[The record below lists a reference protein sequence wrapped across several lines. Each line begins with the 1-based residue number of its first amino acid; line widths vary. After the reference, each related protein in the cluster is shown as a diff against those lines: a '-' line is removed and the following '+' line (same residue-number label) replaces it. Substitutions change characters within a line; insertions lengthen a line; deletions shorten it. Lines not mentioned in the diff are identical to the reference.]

1 MKRILAVLAAVLLA
15 GLGAVAVLGY
25 AGAADARAVAGQE
38 ARTVY
43 VSAQPVPAGTSLGDA
58 VAEGLLTKDVF
69 AAKAVPAGALEKV
82 GPENEQLV
90 ATSDVAV
97 GEIVLAS
104 RFGAQQEADTA
115 LVVPEGM
122 VAITVELTDAG
133 RVGPFL
139 RPGSRIAVFD
149 TYESRDPQNEDLRP
163 GGRAGQLGDD
173 QAADVNGTRVVL
185 TDAEVLAVGDV
196 TIDGRAPEAGADG
209 SEEDAVTGVPAEEVP
224 TTLVTV
230 AVTPEDG
237 QRLVHAAQTGHL
249 YAGLLGEGAVG
260 GDGLVEDRTLFAG
273 KQ

>member
-43 VSAQPVPAGTSLGDA
+43 VSAQPVPAGTTLGDA
-58 VAEGLLTKDVF
+58 VAEGLLGKEVF
-69 AAKAVPAGALEKV
+69 ASRSVPAGALEKV
-82 GPENEQLV
+82 GPENEALV
-90 ATSDVAV
+90 ATSDIAV

-122 VAITVELTDAG
+122 VALTVELTDAG

-149 TYESRDPQNEDLRP
+149 TYQSRNPEEDDLTP
-163 GGRAGQLGDD
+163 GGTALALGDD
-173 QAADVNGTRVVL
+173 QLTDVNVTRVVL
-185 TDAEVLAVGDV
+185 AAVEVLAVGDV
-196 TIDGRAPEAGADG
+196 TIAGRASEAGADAAG
-209 SEEDAVTGVPAEEVP
+209 DEAAAGAPAETVP

-237 QRLVHAAQTGHL
+237 QRLVHAAQTGQL
-249 YAGLLGEGAVG
+249 YAGLLGEGATG
-260 GDGLVEDRTLFAG
+260 GDGLVEDRTLFAS

>member
-43 VSAQPVPAGTSLGDA
+43 VSSQPVPAGTTLGEA

-69 AAKAVPAGALEKV
+69 AAKSLPAGALEKV

-90 ATSDVAV
+90 ATSDIAA

-122 VAITVELTDAG
+122 VAITVELSDAG

-139 RPGSRIAVFD
+139 RPGSLIAVFD
-149 TYESRDPQNEDLRP
+149 TYQARDPEGGDLSP
-163 GGRAGQLGDD
+163 GGQSQTLGDD
-173 QAADVNGTRVVL
+173 QLTDVNTTRVVL
-185 TDAEVLAVGDV
+185 PSAQVLAVGDV
-196 TIDGRAPEAGADG
+196 TLDGRAPAAGTDPEEEAAAGTNA
-209 SEEDAVTGVPAEEVP
+209 VP
-224 TTLVTV
+224 TALVTV
-230 AVTPEDG
+230 AVTPTDG
-237 QRLVHAAQTGHL
+237 QRLVHAAQTGTL
-249 YAGLLGEGAVG
+249 YAGLLGEGADG
-260 GDGLVEDRTLFAG
+260 GDGVVEDRTVFAS
-273 KQ
+273 KS

>member
-1 MKRILAVLAAVLLA
+1 MKRLLAVIAAVVLA

-43 VSAQPVPAGTSLGDA
+43 VSSQPIPAGTTLGKA
-58 VAEGLLTKDVF
+58 VADGLVTKEVF
-69 AAKAVPAGALEKV
+69 PAKSVPNGALVKV
-82 GPENEQLV
+82 GPENESLV
-90 ATSDVAV
+90 ATSDLAA

-149 TYESRDPQNEDLRP
+149 TFQARDPEGGDLTPSGAAQSLGED
-163 GGRAGQLGDD
+163 QLT
-173 QAADVNGTRVVL
+173 DVNTTRVVL
-185 TDAEVLAVGDV
+185 ASTEVLAVGDV
-196 TIDGRAPEAGADG
+196 TLQGRAPAAGAAEG
-209 SEEDAVTGVPAEEVP
+209 EEQTAPGTEEVP

-230 AVTPEDG
+230 AVTPADG
-237 QRLVHAAQTGHL
+237 QRLVHAAQTGAL
-249 YAGLLGEGAVG
+249 YAGLLGEGADG
-260 GDGLVEDRTLFAG
+260 GDSVVEDRTIFAG